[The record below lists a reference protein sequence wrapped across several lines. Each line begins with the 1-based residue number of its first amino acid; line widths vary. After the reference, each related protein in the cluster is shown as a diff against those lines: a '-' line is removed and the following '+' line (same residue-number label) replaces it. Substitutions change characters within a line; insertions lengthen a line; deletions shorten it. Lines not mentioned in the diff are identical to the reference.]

1 MTAESKVER
10 IVTIVSCFIAV
21 ISLVAGAVQYSETR
35 QRETKQPFLT
45 RQLELY
51 REVSNL
57 TGILST
63 KAKGEAGFEEA
74 QVRFWTL
81 YYGELCLFEDRE
93 VAQAIVNFG
102 KVLWDYTKTGKNQ
115 EVEIQTRALKLNDAC
130 RYSLSRAWGVQL
142 GELPRMKLDA
152 EGAQ

>member
-1 MTAESKVER
+1 MSAESKVER
-10 IVTIVSCFIAV
+10 IVTIVSCFIAA

-57 TGILST
+57 TGALST
-63 KAKGEAGFEEA
+63 RAKGDSGFEEA
-74 QVRFWTL
+74 QTRFWTL

-93 VAQAIVNFG
+93 VAQAMVAYGN
-102 KVLWDYTKTGKNQ
+102 VLWDYTKTGKNH
-115 EVEIQTRALKLNDAC
+115 EVELQTLALKLNDAC
-130 RYSLSRAWGVQL
+130 RYSLSKAWGVQL
-142 GELPRMKLDA
+142 GELPKMKLDA
-152 EGAQ
+152 EGGN

>member
-10 IVTIVSCFIAV
+10 VVTIVSCFIAAV
-21 ISLVAGAVQYSETR
+21 SLVVGAVQYSETR

-57 TGILST
+57 TGTLST
-63 KAKGEAGFEEA
+63 RPKDNAGFEEA
-74 QVRFWTL
+74 QLRFWTL
-81 YYGELCLFEDRE
+81 YYGELCLFEDLG
-93 VAQAIVNFG
+93 VAQAMVNFG
-102 KVLWDYTKTGKNQ
+102 NVLWDYTKTGKKH
-115 EVEIQTRALKLNDAC
+115 EVELQTLALKLNDAC
-130 RYSLSRAWGVQL
+130 RYSLSKSWGVQL
-142 GELPRMKLDA
+142 GELPKKKLDA